1 MDRGA
6 RSIGRVV
13 IPIDRVANLQVG
25 TQQWEIRL
33 ACAGR
38 ERVGAVGE
46 FVSAHCHG
54 IVSSHVHE
62 LKQRAAVIHVA
73 GGRRAHCVPAVQDE
87 DRILAGAVISL
98 DHRHEFGQAASVR
111 HAYLIQIP
119 CLFRIVES
127 FLGVDIALQ
136 IVGVENG

>member
-1 MDRGA
+1 MDRGV
-6 RSIGRVV
+6 S
-13 IPIDRVANLQVG
+13 PIDRVANDIDRVADLQIG

-54 IVSSHVHE
+54 IVSRHIHE

-111 HAYLIQIP
+111 HAYLIQI
-119 CLFRIVES
+119 LRLIRIDEA
-127 FLGVDIALQ
+127 FLDVDIAP
-136 IVGVENG
+136 